1 MALFLKFASIDGDVE
16 TKGYEK
22 WIEVHSFQWGVGRGI
37 SSPVGSSADREA
49 SAPSVSE
56 VTVSKEMDKATNKIL
71 EDALGGAMN
80 NEVQIA
86 YATTGK
92 NEVKEFLRYIL
103 TNTAISGYS
112 VSSGGDKPQESLS
125 LNFTKIEIKYTSL
138 AVDESG
144 NPASTNYNLA
154 TQVLNG

>member
-1 MALFLKFASIDGDVE
+1 MALFLKYGSVEGDVE
-16 TKGYEK
+16 TSGYEK
-22 WIEVHSFQWGVGRGI
+22 WIDINSFQWGVGRGI
-37 SSPVGSSADREA
+37 ASPVGSSADREA

-56 VTVSKEMDKATNKIL
+56 ITISKNMDKATNKLL
-71 EDALGGAMN
+71 EESLGGEMN
-80 NEVQIA
+80 TEVQIA

-92 NEVKEFLRYIL
+92 DTVKEFIRYIL
-103 TNTAISGYS
+103 TNTAVSGYS
-112 VSSGGDKPQESLS
+112 VSSGGDRPSESLS

-154 TQVLNG
+154 TQKLNG